1 MPRLLLLRHAKAE
14 QEDSGGPG
22 DFERKLT
29 SRGETAA
36 TLIGRYM
43 SLNRIMPDRVLCSP
57 SVRTRAT
64 LDLVLAEL
72 GTKLDVIMASAIYNA
87 TTEAL
92 IGQIREHGG
101 NADTLLVV
109 GHNTGIEEALALLV
123 RPGANSLALPSA
135 YPTGALAIVGT
146 DSADWSELEE
156 KTGRLLA
163 FVRPRDLE
171 GKPRSK
177 D

>member
-1 MPRLLLLRHAKAE
+1 MARLLLLRHAKADLE
-14 QEDSGGPG
+14 PGGPG
-22 DFERKLT
+22 DFERTLT
-29 SRGETAA
+29 QRGETAA

-43 SLNRIMPDRVLCSP
+43 SLNRIMPDRILCSP

-72 GTKLDVIMASAIYNA
+72 GAKSDVIMASAIYNA
-87 TTEAL
+87 PTQAL

-101 NADTLLVV
+101 DAETLLVV
-109 GHNTGIEEALALLV
+109 GHNPGMEEALALLV
-123 RPGANSLALPSA
+123 RPGAKSLAVPAA
-135 YPTGALAIVGT
+135 YPTGALAIIAT
-146 DSADWSELEE
+146 DTADWSELEE
-156 KTGRLLA
+156 KSGRLLA

-171 GKPRSK
+171 GKPRSE